1 MTARAEDERGLVEA
15 AQKDARL
22 FAELYERNFDR
33 VYAYIVRRVQDRTEA
48 EDVTSEV
55 FHQALKNL
63 ASFEWRGTPFIAWL
77 YRIAAH
83 ALADRFRRA
92 GRQPGPLEDYDEP
105 AVIDDIE
112 CRVLLGQ
119 AVAALPP
126 DQRRVIV
133 ARYTEQRSIREIAEE
148 MQRSE
153 GAVKQL
159 QLRALENLREHMG
172 DANA

>member
-1 MTARAEDERGLVEA
+1 MTARPEDERRLVEA
-15 AQKDARL
+15 AQQDARH

-33 VYAYIVRRVQDRTEA
+33 VYAYVARRVHDRSEV

-55 FHQALKNL
+55 FHQALKSL
-63 ASFEWRGTPFIAWL
+63 ASFEWRGKPFVAWL

-83 ALADRFRRA
+83 SLADRFRRA
-92 GRQPGPLEDYDEP
+92 GRDPGPMEDYAEP

-112 CRVLLGQ
+112 CRVALAE

-133 ARYTEQRSIREIAEE
+133 ARYMEQRSIREIAEE